1 MIQKIIHRLL
11 QKRHFWREA
20 TFSEIAELYAS
31 RMLRILALNMTAAF
45 TSIYLYQNGYSVMLI
60 TSLWAGF
67 FLFKFIVAL
76 PMATVVARFGPK
88 HSILFANIMY
98 IPGLAS
104 LALLPEWG
112 ALALLPMVI
121 FQGSSSMLY
130 QIAYMVD
137 FSKVKSVDHAGKEMA
152 YMNIVEKITTGLSPL
167 LGGILALVVGPQI
180 VIIFAAFLF
189 CIAAIPLFKTAE
201 QELPRQ
207 KLVFRGFPWRMILV
221 NIPAEMSRGFD
232 IYTSGTVWSLFYAIA
247 IIGIA
252 SNNEVYAANGI
263 LMSVVLLAALAASY
277 AYGRLIDRRRGREL
291 LLFGAIANS
300 ITHILRPFTT
310 STIGVA
316 GLNIGNE
323 AATAAYSMAYTRGN
337 FDNAD
342 LSGQRTTYIG
352 LMESLCALGA
362 AFAAGMLALL
372 LVFFPDLHA
381 MEYFFYIASAVVL
394 LIATARFTLYRK

>member
-45 TSIYLYQNGYSVMLI
+45 TSIYLYQNGFSVIFI
-60 TSLWAGF
+60 TLLWTGF
-67 FLFKFIVAL
+67 FLFKVVMGI
-76 PMATVVARFGPK
+76 PMASVVARFGPK
-88 HSILFANIMY
+88 HSILFANILY

-104 LALLPEWG
+104 LAMFPVWG
-112 ALALLPMVI
+112 VVSLLPMVI
-121 FQGSSSMLY
+121 FQATSSTLY

-137 FSKVKSVDHAGKEMA
+137 FSKVKSIEHAGKEMA

-167 LGGILALVVGPQI
+167 LGGVLAYIYGPQA

-201 QELPRQ
+201 QVLPRQ
-207 KLVFRGFPWRMILV
+207 KLVFKGFPWRLITV
-221 NIPAEMSRGFD
+221 NIAAEASRGFD
-232 IYTSGTVWSLFYAIA
+232 MFTSGTVWSLFTAIA

-252 SNNEVYAANGI
+252 SNNEVYATNGL

-277 AYGRLIDRRRGREL
+277 AYGRLIDRRKGREL

-300 ITHILRPFTT
+300 ITHFLRPFTT

-323 AATAAYSMAYTRGN
+323 AATAGYSMAYTRGN

-352 LMESLCALGA
+352 LMECLSALGA
-362 AFAAGMLALL
+362 SLAAGLLALL
-372 LVFFPDLHA
+372 LLFFEDLRA